1 LLTEVL
7 PIADEINHTSVRR
20 QLHRVAERIEGVL
33 GEEQFQFIE
42 GCPNEWAKQPSPEPL
57 SYIM

>member
-1 LLTEVL
+1 VLTEVL

-42 GCPNEWAKQPSPEPL
+42 GCPNEWAKQP
-57 SYIM
+57 